1 MQGLCH
7 IYYLRAQISEQL
19 EQYEKSIAEFD
30 KALQFYYK
38 QMQKEPSS
46 VLMNKARVLCKM
58 GRGNEAFPIYEQV
71 IDANDTAS
79 LLILNSQLDELR
91 TLYEVDKHIAEK
103 KRNHNYFLFA
113 LAGCLLIIIAFG
125 YITAEL
131 SQRKTE

>member
-1 MQGLCH
+1 
-7 IYYLRAQISEQL
+7 
-19 EQYEKSIAEFD
+19 
-30 KALQFYYK
+30 
-38 QMQKEPSS
+38 MQKEPSS